1 MESSLLFS
9 ISYPKLNYFGIK
21 SEKPVLNSKTGALP
35 ENKLPENK
43 LIDDKLKDDNKLKKA
58 CFELESLFL
67 NQLMK
72 EMRATIPKSEMMGGG
87 KAEEIYTAMLDS
99 QLTKEISLT
108 KGIGLGEMIYKQM
121 VKGKTEEKTKI
132 NLKS

>member
-1 MESSLLFS
+1 MESLLS
-9 ISYPKLNYFGIK
+9 ISYPKLNYYEIK
-21 SEKPVLNSKTGALP
+21 PKNPASNSKTPALAD
-35 ENKLPENK
+35 N
-43 LIDDKLKDDNKLKKA
+43 KLKDDNKLKKA

-72 EMRATIPKSEMMGGG
+72 QMRATIPKSEMMGGG
-87 KAEEIYTAMLDS
+87 KSEEIYTAMLDS
-99 QLTKEISLT
+99 QLAKEISLT

-121 VKGKTEEKTKI
+121 AKGKTEEKTEI

>member
-1 MESSLLFS
+1 MENLSLFS
-9 ISYPKLNYFGIK
+9 IQYPKLNYSRIK
-21 SEKPVLNSKTGALP
+21 PENSSSNLKTDALP
-35 ENKLPENK
+35 DNKFKN
-43 LIDDKLKDDNKLKKA
+43 DNKLKKA

-99 QLTKEISLT
+99 QLAKEISLT

-121 VKGKTEEKTKI
+121 EKKKTGKKTEI